1 MDVSAA
7 VESLRRGQCPAFPP
21 DAAKRLFAEK
31 LDAQDELR
39 HLREQFILPTT
50 RSLKKKALNQM
61 PVNGS
66 GADTASHCNGNRNGV
81 QNGDT
86 QDDAAD
92 SPSIYLVGNSL
103 GAQPKAVRRY
113 LDAQLET
120 WASIGVNGHFS
131 GLDESPLV
139 AWQDMAEDCATKSV
153 DIVGALPSEI
163 VVMNTLTA
171 NLHFMMA
178 SFYRPTEK
186 RHKIILE
193 WKPFPSDWYAIES
206 QIKWHGLDPAQSM
219 VEIQPDDNF
228 YIPTEKILS
237 VIDQHAS
244 DTALLLLPGI
254 QYYSGQLFDIPRITR
269 YAQERGIVV
278 GWDLAHAAGNV
289 ELRLH
294 DWNVDFAV
302 WCTYKYINAGPGAI
316 AGAFVHERHGKV
328 ERSQHDGQQFVFRPR
343 LAGWYGGDKAVRFNM
358 AKTFQPTPGA
368 GGFQVSNP
376 SVIDLASLSA
386 ALSVFNQTSMAALRD
401 KSLLLTAYTE
411 HLLNDILAAQS
422 GAEQPPFRIITPKDP
437 LERGTQLSVL
447 LRPGLLE
454 HVGKALKEGSVVC
467 DQRKPDVIRVAPV
480 PLYCTFLD
488 AWRFAEIFRD
498 RKSVV

>member
-1 MDVSAA
+1 
-7 VESLRRGQCPAFPP
+7 
-21 DAAKRLFAEK
+21 
-31 LDAQDELR
+31 
-39 HLREQFILPTT
+39 
-50 RSLKKKALNQM
+50 
-61 PVNGS
+61 
-66 GADTASHCNGNRNGV
+66 
-81 QNGDT
+81 
-86 QDDAAD
+86 
-92 SPSIYLVGNSL
+92 
-103 GAQPKAVRRY
+103 
-113 LDAQLET
+113 
-120 WASIGVNGHFS
+120 
-131 GLDESPLV
+131 
-139 AWQDMAEDCATKSV
+139 
-153 DIVGALPSEI
+153 
-163 VVMNTLTA
+163 
-171 NLHFMMA
+171 
-178 SFYRPTEK
+178 
-186 RHKIILE
+186 
-193 WKPFPSDWYAIES
+193 
-206 QIKWHGLDPAQSM
+206 M

-269 YAQERGIVV
+269 YAHERGIVV

-294 DWNVDFAV
+294 DWDVDFAV

-316 AGAFVHERHGKV
+316 AGAFVHERHGRV
-328 ERSQHDGQQFVFRPR
+328 EHADDGQFVFRPR
-343 LAGWYGGDKAVRFNM
+343 LAGWYGGDKAIRFNM
-358 AKTFQPTPGA
+358 AKTFQPTNGA

-386 ALSVFNQTSMAALRD
+386 ALSVFNQTSMAALRE

-411 HLLNDILAAQS
+411 HLLNNILAAQS
-422 GAEQPPFRIITPKDP
+422 GAEQPPFRIITPKNP

-488 AWRFAEIFRD
+488 VWRFAEIFLRAIEA
-498 RKSVV
+498 ST